1 MALEDINP
9 GTVYYWYCNADGKLD
24 DPVEPSANDFGQ
36 GRTNTEKMVAEWNKG
51 ASGKYGAQHKD
62 DLWGIIQGKTVD
74 DKGNI
79 TTDETKNYVSKGW
92 YVPSKAE
99 WAAFGDMAYTK
110 MGVTT
115 RNYPD
120 YGLQGNYWASAQ
132 YFTRSTYYAD
142 FGIGSISNSTVDSIG
157 SARLGATF

>member
-9 GTVYYWYCNADGKLD
+9 GTDYYWYYNAYGKLD
-24 DPVEPSANDFGQ
+24 NPVETSANDFGQ

-115 RNYPD
+115 SNYTD
-120 YGLQGNYWASAQ
+120 YGLQRNYWASAQ
-132 YFTRSTYYAD
+132 HDAYDTYFAG
-142 FGIGSISNSTVDSIG
+142 FGGGGIGGRTVNGSY